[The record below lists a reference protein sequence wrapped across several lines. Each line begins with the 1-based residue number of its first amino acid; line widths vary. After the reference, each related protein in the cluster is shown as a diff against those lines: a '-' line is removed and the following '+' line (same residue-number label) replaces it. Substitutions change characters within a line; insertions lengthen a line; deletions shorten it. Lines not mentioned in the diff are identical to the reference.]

1 MAAAVARHSQ
11 PHCNLIQ
18 PQCRFRTTVASPVE
32 QPSSRM
38 ATDAG
43 EKLGA
48 GDVAGPDIG
57 VEVSDRWHAGEYG
70 DHDDR

>member
-1 MAAAVARHSQ
+1 
-11 PHCNLIQ
+11 
-18 PQCRFRTTVASPVE
+18 
-32 QPSSRM
+32 M